1 MNYIYE
7 RMLEESEEATLT
19 YEQYAKFSDYVNKN
33 YEEFYTNKIAYEVIR
48 NKDNT
53 FTIVMFNNPVF
64 SLEDIL
70 LDISE

>member
-7 RMLEESEEATLT
+7 RMLEESEEAILT
-19 YEQYAKFSDYVNKN
+19 YEQYSKFSDYVNKN
-33 YEEFYTNKIAYEVIR
+33 YEEFYANKITYEVIR

-53 FTIVMFNNPVF
+53 FTVIMFNNPVF

-70 LDISE
+70 VDIS